1 MKIRYGG
8 DLQPGDFVVI
18 ACGTYT
24 DMGWYIGPGKG
35 TLQYYSVNTPQLMY
49 KQFQKWQ
56 ADPGGAHW
64 GSEQFKKGFG
74 KHCLWK
80 AYIHGS
86 GLSAKASR
94 VVKITEPESIFTE
107 QEDLKAYQLSKE
119 ILNNFK
125 FPAK

>member
-8 DLQPGDFVVI
+8 DLQPGDFVII

-24 DMGWYIGPGKG
+24 DMGWYIGEGKG
-35 TLQYYSVNTPQLMY
+35 TLQYYSVNTPQLIY
-49 KQFQKWQ
+49 KQYQKWQ
-56 ADPGGAHW
+56 ADPNNVHW
-64 GSEQFKKGFG
+64 GAETFSKGLG
-74 KHCLWK
+74 IKSLWK

-107 QEDLKAYQLSKE
+107 QEDLEAYQLSKE
-119 ILNNFK
+119 VLNNFK